1 MFTFATLSRKSSL
14 NIKKSIFVIFLL
26 DFGKYFSNIIAVIA
40 KSDKFSYYTESHHQM
55 MDMLF
60 IH

>member
-1 MFTFATLSRKSSL
+1 MGLCRSGL
-14 NIKKSIFVIFLL
+14 VIIIFL
-26 DFGKYFSNIIAVIA
+26 DFGKYFSNIIAVIV
-40 KSDKFSYYTESHHQM
+40 KSYKFSYHTESHHQM